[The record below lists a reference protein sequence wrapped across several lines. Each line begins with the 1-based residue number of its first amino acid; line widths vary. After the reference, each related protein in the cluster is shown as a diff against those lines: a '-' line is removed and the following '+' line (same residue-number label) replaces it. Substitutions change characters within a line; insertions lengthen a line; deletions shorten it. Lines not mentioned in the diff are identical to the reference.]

1 MANLGRNS
9 CSAEDMPKL
18 HKSHLNVLKV
28 DTNPSTLSL
37 HVVAAA
43 APPVPNR
50 AKKKSKGLSIASTEL
65 SPHQSESGWSDADAV
80 SMRSTPTLNGAGQG
94 QGQGES
100 MVMSPASYEAP
111 NSACATGGRS
121 WLSGKRRKPP
131 AVPDRKAKP
140 GAQTEPGSQ
149 SQPQGKTEEG
159 TLGRSK
165 THPAWSPEFEADDPM
180 QRAGEGK
187 EEEKKEKHG
196 LGFAALAQALQ
207 EAGGRRRSTKGK
219 QAEEDNTR
227 TGESGENGNQSRLP
241 AIVVESEG
249 NDGTASPGKREGRW
263 YQATGWTTFA

>member
-1 MANLGRNS
+1 
-9 CSAEDMPKL
+9 MPKL

-50 AKKKSKGLSIASTEL
+50 AKKKNRGLSVASEM
-65 SPHQSESGWSDADAV
+65 SPQQSESGWSEADASPRPGPDGV
-80 SMRSTPTLNGAGQG
+80 VL
-94 QGQGES
+94 
-100 MVMSPASYEAP
+100 SPATYETAP
-111 NSACATGGRS
+111 TSATSAPSGRS

-140 GAQTEPGSQ
+140 GVHQAGAAD
-149 SQPQGKTEEG
+149 EG
-159 TLGRSK
+159 VLGRSR

-180 QRAGEGK
+180 ERAGEGK

-207 EAGGRRRSTKGK
+207 EAGGRRSGRKGK
-219 QAEEDNTR
+219 HGEEDVGKA
-227 TGESGENGNQSRLP
+227 GEMGDARGHGPQDTP

-249 NDGTASPGKREGRW
+249 NDGTASPGRREGRW